1 MKKILFLT
9 SFLLI
14 IAATTFMGCESSA
27 QKKGFVQ
34 RTMNEVSPSVDG
46 ENDSTLKMEIYVST
60 EEWNTFKN
68 NTDEIIKA
76 NKELIEDLKYG
87 KIKTGKRSE
96 MIFEQWIYILE
107 QKNAKL
113 EDRVLAYPLN
123 PGDWESFKNEICSD
137 FEKLEEELNNL
148 VAKKD
153 A

>member
-1 MKKILFLT
+1 MKRILFLT
-9 SFLLI
+9 SFLSI

-34 RTMNEVSPSVDG
+34 RTTNEASISFDDN
-46 ENDSTLKMEIYVST
+46 NDSTSKMEIYVST
-60 EEWNTFKN
+60 EEWNTFKY
-68 NTDEIIKA
+68 NTGKIIKD
-76 NKELIEDLKYG
+76 NKQLFEDLRYG
-87 KIKTGKRSE
+87 KKNTGKRSE

-113 EDRVLAYPLN
+113 EDRVTAYPRN
-123 PGDWESFKNEICSD
+123 PGDWESFKNEIYSD

-148 VAKKD
+148 VAKKE